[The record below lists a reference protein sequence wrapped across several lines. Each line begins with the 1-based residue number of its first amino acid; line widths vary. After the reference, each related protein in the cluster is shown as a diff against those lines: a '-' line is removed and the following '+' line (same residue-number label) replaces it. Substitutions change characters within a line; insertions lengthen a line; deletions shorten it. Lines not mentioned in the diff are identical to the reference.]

1 MSNYRNVLRP
11 LATGFAVLAIGAASA
26 FGGIGI
32 SSEVAHAAPMGP
44 TSHQAKAHP
53 HKVAKAE
60 HTYVTHLGPSKAWR
74 HAGKAERANAKR
86 AYLAEFGSWQNG
98 CLADLKHAYQGK
110 TGKGGLHNVQPWLP
124 VSRLKV
130 PGRDIYL
137 GEYTDGIC
145 GD

>member
-1 MSNYRNVLRP
+1 MHAIIRP
-11 LATGFAVLAIGAASA
+11 IASGLAVIAIATASA

-32 SSEVAHAAPMGP
+32 KSEVAHAAPLSP
-44 TSHQAKAHP
+44 TSHRAKANP
-53 HKVAKAE
+53 TKVAKAE
-60 HTYVTHLGPSKAWR
+60 QRYRTHLGASKAWR
-74 HAGKAERANAKR
+74 HAGKAERANAKS
-86 AYLAEFGSWQNG
+86 AYLWEFGSWENG

-110 TGKGGLHNVQPWLP
+110 TGKGGLHDVQPWLP